1 MPCVGASG
9 REGKVGARVCRGNDI
24 KHGLTVPQK
33 TFVGQSCPG
42 GRFDSITHCDACP
55 CQSGPGSQAK
65 AKDLIAIGL
74 NKAKPEKS
82 DLATFLA
89 TFKNSTTQRFL
100 RI

>member
-1 MPCVGASG
+1 MDKSS
-9 REGKVGARVCRGNDI
+9 R
-24 KHGLTVPQK
+24 KHGTAP
-33 TFVGQSCPG
+33 
-42 GRFDSITHCDACP
+42 
-55 CQSGPGSQAK
+55 
-65 AKDLIAIGL
+65 AIGL